1 MDIEEERKK
10 PGLDS
15 TESEYIFN
23 SFTHTQKVKTGIVRA
38 HAYQTAIFGGDSRS
52 RFLTPSF

>member
-1 MDIEEERKK
+1 MDIEEGRKK

-38 HAYQTAIFGGDSRS
+38 HAYQTAIFLVAIQGHA
-52 RFLTPSF
+52 F